1 VRLRLNLLG
10 LGPDGHTASLFPHS
24 PGLHERERRAIAVN
38 PGLEPFVRRVTMTP
52 PMLANADVV
61 LFLVT
66 GRDKAEA
73 VARAFEEPETDA
85 VPAGRIRSRDGRTL
99 VVLDR
104 EAAERLSA
112 LI

>member
-1 VRLRLNLLG
+1 
-10 LGPDGHTASLFPHS
+10 
-24 PGLHERERRAIAVN
+24 VN
-38 PGLEPFVRRVTMTP
+38 SGLEPFVTRVTMTP
-52 PMLANADVV
+52 PQLANADVV

-66 GRDKAEA
+66 GSEKADA
-73 VARAFEEPETDA
+73 VARAFEGPETDA
-85 VPAGRIRSRDGRTL
+85 VPASRIRSRAGRTL